1 MVMTASRW
9 AGRRQKLFMSV
20 FDTEVSQP
28 TPYSTPS
35 LRPTEAGQPFGGPS
49 GAATQ
54 PHLDLKSVDF
64 TDTPPPSSATHITD
78 QARWDRA
85 WHAVTSRV
93 QLPPSV
99 AAEDS
104 FGSLASESQDTTNPD
119 FYASLQVVLRPSQ
132 HTPHAAHTDDLFS
145 WHTHQVRH
153 HFVQHV
159 LPLLSACAGHGD
171 QTQVLL
177 GSIRTLEAAHRQY
190 LYGLS
195 LIARGLE
202 ENAAELA
209 VDKFRRDLHAV
220 ISNSMSPAL
229 VDALRGVLSRLMR
242 VLLRMQSESATS
254 SVNPARSRD
263 AGRRGGDQTDA
274 ARRELRDLVEALHKV
289 GLAGEKFQVLFA
301 EMMDGLM
308 VEHIKTSFA
317 GAWTQQTS
325 AARPRSSLRR
335 AGSLSPCIASLH
347 DWVEDHYARLA
358 VEVFDRLGA
367 EAVAWKDVEEWKE
380 IAVGR
385 LAVMRIHELFDIVLH
400 WPESSN
406 ALDDLRMAV
415 TTPQRR
421 LQLTDT
427 FSAMLQK
434 RLLHPGRSTLDILQ
448 VYISMIRTFH
458 ALDHSKVLLERVVH
472 SLQLYLCQRDDA
484 IRIVVTGLLS
494 SPDEAAADG
503 GKGRLVELATILND
517 PSQQRRQTADDE
529 ELDWNDMNWVPDPVD
544 AGVNYK
550 RPKSED
556 VIGTLINAL
565 GSQDIFIKEFQSIIA
580 ERLLSKQT
588 EFPQEIKVLN
598 LLKKKFGEN
607 ALQNCDVMLKDIQ
620 DSTRVDTVITR
631 QMQIADWEQKVLLQY
646 HSKILSRLF
655 WPTLDREH
663 FLLPQ
668 PVVEMQNRYDARYEG
683 LKTSRKLT
691 WLNNLGMATVHLDF
705 EDRSI
710 EKECKTYEAAVIYA
724 FQGDGASSSPIQ
736 RTVAQLEETLQMD
749 DDTIRLALTFWASQ
763 RVLREVAP
771 DTYVVLERLEDATT
785 VAPHNSSPPPDDDAA
800 PPRDLASPS
809 KTGKGAVD
817 AQEKER
823 RLVYWQFIFGM
834 LTNSAPTMPLGQMAM
849 MMKMLI
855 PDGFP
860 WSNEELQEFLAEKM
874 AEGELELVGGKYRLP
889 KK

>member
-1 MVMTASRW
+1 MAMTASRW
-9 AGRRQKLFMSV
+9 AAQRQKLFMSV

-35 LRPTEAGQPFGGPS
+35 LRSTDSGQPFGGPS
-49 GAATQ
+49 AAAAQ
-54 PHLDLKSVDF
+54 PHSNLHSLDS
-64 TDTPPPSSATHITD
+64 TNTPAAAAPPPPPPSSSPPSSSFTQITD
-78 QARWDRA
+78 QACWDRA

-104 FGSLASESQDTTNPD
+104 FGSLASESQDLTNPD
-119 FYASLQVVLRPSQ
+119 FYASLQVVLQPSQ
-132 HTPHAAHTDDLFS
+132 HAPHAAHTEDLFS

-159 LPLLSACAGHGD
+159 LPLLAACAGHGD
-171 QTQVLL
+171 ATQP
-177 GSIRTLEAAHRQY
+177 E
-190 LYGLS
+190 S
-195 LIARGLE
+195 L
-202 ENAAELA
+202 
-209 VDKFRRDLHAV
+209 
-220 ISNSMSPAL
+220 
-229 VDALRGVLSRLMR
+229 
-242 VLLRMQSESATS
+242 TS
-254 SVNPARSRD
+254 SANPAASQH
-263 AGRRGGDQTDA
+263 AGRRGGGGSSASASDQTDG
-274 ARRELRDLVEALHKV
+274 ARRELRQLVEALHKV

-301 EMMDGLM
+301 EMMDALM

-317 GAWTQQTS
+317 GAWTQQTQTAAS
-325 AARPRSSLRR
+325 AAPLPPPRPPRASLRR

-347 DWVEDHYARLA
+347 DWVENHYARLA

-367 EAVAWKDVEEWKE
+367 EVVAWKHVEEWKE

-385 LAVMRIHELFDIVLH
+385 LAVTRIHELFDIVLH
-400 WPESSN
+400 WPESRD
-406 ALDDLRMAV
+406 ALDDLRVAV

-427 FSAMLQK
+427 FSAALQK

-472 SLQLYLCQRDDA
+472 NLQLYLCQRDDA

-494 SPDEAAADG
+494 GPDEAAAAAAG
-503 GKGRLVELATILND
+503 GGSGMGRLQELAALLND
-517 PSQQRRQTADDE
+517 PAQQRRQTADDE
-529 ELDWNDMNWVPDPVD
+529 ELDWNDMDWVPDPVD

-588 EFPQEIKVLN
+588 EFSQEVKVLN

-631 QMQIADWEQKVLLQY
+631 QMQMAEWGQTMLLSY
-646 HSKILSRLF
+646 HTKILSRLF

-668 PVVEMQNRYDARYEG
+668 PVIEMQSRYDTRYES
-683 LKTSRKLT
+683 LKSSRKLT
-691 WLNNLGMATVHLDF
+691 WLNNLGTATVHLDL

-710 EKECKTYEAAVIYA
+710 DQECKTYEAAVIYA
-724 FQGDGASSSPIQ
+724 FQDDGSSTSPVQ
-736 RTVAQLEETLQMD
+736 RTVSQLEDTLQMD
-749 DDTIRLALTFWASQ
+749 DDTIRLALVFWASQ

-771 DTYVVLERLEDATT
+771 DTYVVLERLEEDTAPAPRDSSPALDDDD
-785 VAPHNSSPPPDDDAA
+785 VAPPHDTV
-800 PPRDLASPS
+800 SPS
-809 KTGKGAVD
+809 KTGRGAMD